1 MTEYWVTV
9 YRVGRRYG
17 GPEEGGWWYDT
28 GTVELSRPAADLTEA
43 EELAA
48 VYRDDYPYT
57 GRRGSVLGGDDW
69 DVVVSETPGVD
80 YPTDRPRWS

>member
-1 MTEYWVTV
+1 M
-9 YRVGRRYG
+9 
-17 GPEEGGWWYDT
+17 
-28 GTVELSRPAADLTEA
+28 
-43 EELAA
+43 
-48 VYRDDYPYT
+48 YRDDYPYT